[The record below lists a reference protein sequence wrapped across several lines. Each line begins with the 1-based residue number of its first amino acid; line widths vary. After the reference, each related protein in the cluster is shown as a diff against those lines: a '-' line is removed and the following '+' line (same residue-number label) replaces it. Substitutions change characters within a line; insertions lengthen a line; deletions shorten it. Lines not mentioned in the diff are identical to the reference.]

1 MIIDSTCAFT
11 GHRPKSFPWGYDE
24 SAPGCVLLKEVLAV
38 QISAL
43 AEQGVTDFLSG
54 MAQGVDLWCAQIV
67 LDLKKKNPAL
77 KLHAN
82 LPCEGQESKWTTT
95 TQERYHT
102 ILAQANEV
110 VCLGREYSRGCMLE
124 RNRYMVDHSSILLAV
139 YNGAYRSG
147 TGMTV
152 RYAQQLKKEL
162 YILDPVT
169 REITHKPANVDA
181 VSSKKPVEIF
191 PSMC

>member
-1 MIIDSTCAFT
+1 MIKTACAFT

-24 SAPGCVLLKEVLAV
+24 SALGCVLLKEVLAV

-82 LPCEGQESKWTTT
+82 LPCEGQESKWSVSAR
-95 TQERYHT
+95 EIYHS
-102 ILAQANEV
+102 ILEQADEV
-110 VCLGREYSRGCMLE
+110 VYVGQEYSRGCMLE
-124 RNRYMVDHSSILLAV
+124 RNRRLVDQAGRLLAV
-139 YNGAYRSG
+139 YNGEWRGG
-147 TGMTV
+147 TAATL
-152 RYAQQLKKEL
+152 RYARKMGRAL
-162 YILDPVT
+162 IVIDPLTRSVT
-169 REITHKPANVDA
+169 QEEGP
-181 VSSKKPVEIF
+181 P
-191 PSMC
+191 M

>member
-1 MIIDSTCAFT
+1 MIEVACAFT

-24 SAPGCVLLKEVLAV
+24 NAPSCVLLKEVLAS

-67 LDLKKKNPAL
+67 LDLRKTNPAL
-77 KLHAN
+77 KLHAI
-82 LPCEGQESKWTTT
+82 LPCEGQESKWTVSA
-95 TQERYHT
+95 QEHYRS

-110 VCLGREYSRGCMLE
+110 IYVGQEYSRNCMLK
-124 RNRYMVDHSSILLAV
+124 RNRYLVDHSSILLAV
-139 YNGAYRSG
+139 YNGTYQSG

-152 RYAQQLKKEL
+152 RYAQRLK
-162 YILDPVT
+162 
-169 REITHKPANVDA
+169 REIIIIDPTACDI
-181 VSSKKPVEIF
+181 SK
-191 PSMC
+191 

>member
-1 MIIDSTCAFT
+1 MIKTACAFT

-77 KLHAN
+77 KLHAI
-82 LPCEGQESKWTTT
+82 LPCEGQESKWTVSA
-95 TQERYHT
+95 QELYHSV
-102 ILAQANEV
+102 LAQANEV
-110 VCLGREYSRGCMLE
+110 IYVGQEYSQDCMLN

-152 RYAQQLKKEL
+152 RYAQKLGREV
-162 YILDPVT
+162 IIIDPLS
-169 REITHKPANVDA
+169 RHIAHKP
-181 VSSKKPVEIF
+181 PVIK
-191 PSMC
+191 

>member
-1 MIIDSTCAFT
+1 MIEAACAFT

-24 SAPGCVLLKEVLAV
+24 NAPSCVLLKEVLAS

-67 LDLKKKNPAL
+67 LDLRKKNPAL
-77 KLHAN
+77 KLHAI
-82 LPCEGQESKWTTT
+82 LPCVCQEHYRS
-95 TQERYHT
+95 

-110 VCLGREYSRGCMLE
+110 IYVGQEYSRNCMLK
-124 RNRYMVDHSSILLAV
+124 RNRCLVDHSSILLAV
-139 YNGAYRSG
+139 YNGTYQSG

-152 RYAQQLKKEL
+152 RYAQRLK
-162 YILDPVT
+162 
-169 REITHKPANVDA
+169 REIIIIDPTACDI
-181 VSSKKPVEIF
+181 SK
-191 PSMC
+191 